1 MLVEFSKR
9 MKEFFA
15 QGIDWVMASGRK
27 AQGINAFT
35 ITSGGTPDAV
45 VFANLD
51 PPLPD
56 MATADYVVLV
66 NGETAA
72 DKVSVDESSKATT
85 GFTILNGGNTEVL
98 NVVVIGRL
106 EGMPAE

>member
-1 MLVEFSKR
+1 MLRKMSKQFR
-9 MKEFFA
+9 EFFLA
-15 QGIDWVMASGRK
+15 GIDWVMASGR
-27 AQGINAFT
+27 AQQGINAFLV
-35 ITSGGTPDAV
+35 TSGGTPDAV
-45 VFANLD
+45 VFAELN

-56 MATADYVVLV
+56 MADANYVVLV

-85 GFTILNGGNTEVL
+85 GFTILNGGAAEVL

-106 EGMPAE
+106 AGMPAE